1 MGGFDIN
8 GFKNA
13 FLGKIQSI
21 AAQEGDNKQID
32 TTNEVIEAGQ
42 ELTIFKQELANV
54 SNPIGDTVSFSKSNK
69 EVTTDE
75 LLAFL
80 DPEMAK
86 KVDHYIKTKPVVT
99 IQPSQTPK
107 YATEMASLVDDVDIN
122 KLNAFLD
129 IAYSSNTANRIS
141 ASVTTDFP
149 SEEDLYATNRVLDEL
164 RNLA

>member
-13 FLGKIQSI
+13 FLSKIQSI
-21 AAQEGDNKQID
+21 AAKEGDNKQID
-32 TTNEVIEAGQ
+32 TTNEVVEAGQ
-42 ELTIFKQELANV
+42 ELTVFKQELANV

-149 SEEDLYATNRVLDEL
+149 SEEDLYATNRVSDEL

>member
-13 FLGKIQSI
+13 FLSKIQSI
-21 AAQEGDNKQID
+21 AAKEGDNKQID
-32 TTNEVIEAGQ
+32 TTNEVVEAGQ
-42 ELTIFKQELANV
+42 ELTVFKQELANV

-149 SEEDLYATNRVLDEL
+149 SEKDLDATNRVLDEL

>member
-21 AAQEGDNKQID
+21 AAKEGNNTQID
-32 TTNEVIEAGQ
+32 TTNEVVEAGQ
-42 ELTIFKQELANV
+42 ELTVFKQELTNV

-75 LLAFL
+75 LLAFF

-86 KVDHYIKTKPVVT
+86 KVDHYIKTKPVLT

-149 SEEDLYATNRVLDEL
+149 SEKDLDATNRVLDEL